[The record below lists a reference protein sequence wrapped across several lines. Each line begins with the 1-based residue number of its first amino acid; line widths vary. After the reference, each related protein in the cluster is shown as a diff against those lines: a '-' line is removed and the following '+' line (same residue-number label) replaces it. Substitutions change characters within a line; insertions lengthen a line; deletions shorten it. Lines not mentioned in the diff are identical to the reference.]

1 MNILKQQKGFT
12 LIELM
17 ISMAVGGIVMAAVM
31 TSFFS
36 QHETYL
42 AQDEVVE
49 MQQNARIAM
58 DMLAHDIRTI
68 GYDPDNRGAALTT
81 SGIDANGT
89 ASTLTFTR
97 DDETGGLETI
107 EYSLYD
113 AFASTTPPKN
123 DGNVD
128 DLALKITDKSGVSG
142 GRQPIAENINQLEF
156 RYLDEDGNPTSTLTK
171 VRSIQISMLVQ
182 SSHWATKSPPPSR
195 NYTTPAGV
203 TWSSDNGYRSL
214 FLTSTIYCRNLG
226 L

>member
-1 MNILKQQKGFT
+1 MDTLKQQKGFT

-17 ISMAVGGIVMAAVM
+17 IAMTVGGIVMAAVM

-58 DMLAHDIRTI
+58 DMLARDIRTI
-68 GYDPDNRGAALTT
+68 GYDPDSLGAALTT

-113 AFASTTPPKN
+113 AFVSATPPKN
-123 DGNVD
+123 DGKVD
-128 DLALKITDKSGVSG
+128 DLALQVTDKFGNSG
-142 GRQPIAENINQLEF
+142 GRQPIAENISQLEF
-156 RYLDEDGNPTSTLTK
+156 RYLDENGNPTSTLAK
-171 VRSIQISMLVQ
+171 VQSIQVSLLVQ
-182 SSHWATKSPPPSR
+182 SSNGATNSPPPSR
-195 NYTTPAGV
+195 SYTTPAGV
-203 TWSSDNGYRSL
+203 TWSSDDGYRSL

>member
-113 AFASTTPPKN
+113 AFSTVSKN
-123 DGNVD
+123 DGKID
-128 DLALKITDKSGVSG
+128 DLALEITDKSGASG
-142 GRQPIAENINQLEF
+142 GRQPLAENISQLEF
-156 RYLDEDGNPTSTLTK
+156 RYLDDDGNTTSTLTK

-182 SSHWATKSPPPSR
+182 SSHSATKSPPPSR
-195 NYTTPAGV
+195 SYTTPAGV